1 MTRSTQNMKEVEN
14 VRKSIHV
21 LSASL
26 AMLTLLMAVSPTLA
40 SSHGPTVR
48 VLGRNSVRIN
58 QMVTSSYHFGPGR
71 LRVSP
76 GETVTFENTGACS
89 IDCDHTV
96 SIVNEEQLPVSVVQ
110 VFSCLFDAP
119 GTVCAAITSAHMP
132 QGPGGPVVLRANI
145 TGEPSGFFG
154 ANSLLL
160 GHAQTIEVTIT
171 APAGTT
177 FHYMCGIH
185 PWMQGSISVGE
196 NDSDSD

>member
-1 MTRSTQNMKEVEN
+1 M
-14 VRKSIHV
+14 RKIIHV

-26 AMLTLLMAVSPTLA
+26 AVLTLLMAVSPTLA
-40 SSHGPTVR
+40 SSHGPTIS
-48 VLGRNSVRIN
+48 VLGRNTVRIN
-58 QMVTSSYHFGPGR
+58 HGVTSSYHFGPGT

-76 GETVTFENTGACS
+76 GETVTLQNTGACD

-96 SIVNEEQLPVSVVQ
+96 SIVNEEQLPVGVVQ

-132 QGPGGPVVLRANI
+132 QGPGGPVVPRANI
-145 TGEPSGFFG
+145 TGEPSGFQG
-154 ANSLLL
+154 ANSFLLAH
-160 GHAQTIEVTIT
+160 GSIIEVTIT

-185 PWMQGSISVGE
+185 PWMQGSVTVGE
-196 NDSDSD
+196 NESDSD